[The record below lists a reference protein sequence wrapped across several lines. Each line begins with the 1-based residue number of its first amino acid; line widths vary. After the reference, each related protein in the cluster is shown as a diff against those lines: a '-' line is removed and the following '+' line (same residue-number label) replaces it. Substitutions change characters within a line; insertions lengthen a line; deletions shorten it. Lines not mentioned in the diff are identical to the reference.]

1 MRVEHSLEISAL
13 CPVDGKPDV
22 YRCVVTTARVI
33 DVESILKAAESLKG
47 RKIYQEELT
56 QELHRILAARVETI
70 GSHSGVTTRCVV
82 GGEA

>member
-1 MRVEHSLEISAL
+1 MIVEHRLEISAL

-33 DVESILKAAESLKG
+33 DVESILKAVDSLKD

-56 QELHRILAARVETI
+56 QELHRILAARVETT
-70 GSHSGVTTRCVV
+70 GWHSGVTTRVVV
-82 GGEA
+82 GGDS

>member
-1 MRVEHSLEISAL
+1 MIVEHTLEISAL

-33 DVESILKAAESLKG
+33 DVESILAATASLGG

-56 QELHRILAARVETI
+56 QELHRILAARVETV
-70 GSHSGVTTRCVV
+70 GCHSGVTTKVIV
-82 GGEA
+82 GGIS